1 MFKNVLRKKESGK
14 NVKCIKC
21 SKRDATGDD
30 QLCDNCRFAL
40 TIEGIITTR
49 A

>member
-1 MFKNVLRKKESGK
+1 MLKNILRKKESAK

-40 TIEGIITTR
+40 TLESILTARE
-49 A
+49 